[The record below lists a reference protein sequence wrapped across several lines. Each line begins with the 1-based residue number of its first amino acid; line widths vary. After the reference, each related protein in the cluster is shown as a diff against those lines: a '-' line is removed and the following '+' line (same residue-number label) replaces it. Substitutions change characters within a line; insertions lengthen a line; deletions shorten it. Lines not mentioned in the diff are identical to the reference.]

1 MQLPSEQD
9 LMMAD
14 LARDGTYCKT
24 DLDQMWYSELRD
36 EYNGL
41 NQMIDERAY
50 GMSDI
55 HRRDRVDY
63 FMWAW
68 ETKAEWYELDANEL
82 EEVMKAGDMDEYSEH
97 FGKFPGFTADGM
109 KVNQYQ
115 YTY

>member
-1 MQLPSEQD
+1 MQLPNEQA

-14 LARDGTYCKT
+14 LAMDGTHCKT

-36 EYNGL
+36 EYNEL
-41 NQMIDERAY
+41 NRMIDERAY

-82 EEVMKAGDMDEYSEH
+82 EEVMKAGDMDEYTEH